1 MNHWRL
7 NIRQKTAN
15 NNLLNELKEAVPSS
29 ELVGTVLSL
38 MFMFIV
44 VDIVLN
50 LYHISEKPKHKKV
63 QLSNG
68 KS

>member
-7 NIRQKTAN
+7 NTRQKTAN

-50 LYHISEKPKHKKV
+50 L
-63 QLSNG
+63 
-68 KS
+68 